1 MVISDDWFLDE
12 NSCEI
17 VVAVHKIGHGRME
30 RSGKTPDRIQGSL
43 TRPPQIC
50 GTDQQ

>member
-30 RSGKTPDRIQGSL
+30 GDLAKRQTGISGA
-43 TRPPQIC
+43 
-50 GTDQQ
+50 